1 MTKPTV
7 SVTAGQRYYAFTKW
21 LDGMYR
27 FRTKVLQRQGVKE
40 DSETMSDWH
49 QAVRAM
55 ADERRDP
62 GL

>member
-7 SVTAGQRYYAFTKW
+7 SVTPGQRYYAFTKW

-27 FRTKVLQRQGVKE
+27 FRRRVLQAQGVTE
-40 DSETMSDWH
+40 DSETMRDWR